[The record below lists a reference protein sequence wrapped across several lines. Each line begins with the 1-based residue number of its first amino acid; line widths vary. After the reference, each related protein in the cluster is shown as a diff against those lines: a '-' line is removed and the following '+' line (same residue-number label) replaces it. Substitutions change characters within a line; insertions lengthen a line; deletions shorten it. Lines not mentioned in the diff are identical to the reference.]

1 MFRIGPIEYPTF
13 ALALE
18 AWIRG
23 GMCGEL
29 EEYYAASRGTD
40 GYWLAYTPKYLRCC
54 ALLTNEPKWAAVAAG
69 V

>member
-1 MFRIGPIEYPTF
+1 MFRIGSIEYPTF
-13 ALALE
+13 SLALE

-29 EEYYAASRGTD
+29 EESYD